1 MTGDLEKSIIE
12 NREMVNHYCY
22 FMIWMQKALA

>member
-12 NREMVNHYCY
+12 NREMVNHYFY